1 MLLNLANGGKNWT
14 KEEIQERLSS
24 EVQPVTDGVAAPS
37 FLSAKQRKEFD
48 RIAAQLQKLNIM
60 GETDVDAL
68 ARYVTAQTLY
78 ELTSKKMRT
87 AMRTM
92 EDLEAADRAMQIIQ
106 SKPQGEGMLDA
117 LRIVYMSK
125 PDRTMKRG
133 EIAARA
139 QAAAE
144 EIHVDIA
151 TVYRWLWMARR
162 LFAQERGLRVKD
174 ASSAG
179 V

>member
-1 MLLNLANGGKNWT
+1 MKQEHYRDYATAAYRIRARLGSAREYAAKIWDQAMAQNPGQEGPTGGLGNPT
-14 KEEIQERLSS
+14 E
-24 EVQPVTDGVAAPS
+24 AAV
-37 FLSAKQRKEFD
+37 
-48 RIAAQLQKLNIM
+48 IAAERSLEEKRAVL
-60 GETDVDAL
+60 
-68 ARYVTAQTLY
+68 
-78 ELTSKKMRT
+78 
-87 AMRTM
+87 
-92 EDLEAADRAMQIIQ
+92 EDLEAADRAMQIIR
-106 SKPQGEGMLDA
+106 SKPQGEDMLDA
-117 LRIVYMSK
+117 LRIVYMSE
-125 PDRTMKRG
+125 PDRPMQRG

-151 TVYRWLWMARR
+151 TIYRWLWMARR

>member
-1 MLLNLANGGKNWT
+1 M
-14 KEEIQERLSS
+14 EEKRAVL
-24 EVQPVTDGVAAPS
+24 
-37 FLSAKQRKEFD
+37 
-48 RIAAQLQKLNIM
+48 
-60 GETDVDAL
+60 
-68 ARYVTAQTLY
+68 
-78 ELTSKKMRT
+78 
-87 AMRTM
+87 

-117 LRIVYMSK
+117 LRIVYMSE
-125 PDRTMKRG
+125 PGRPIKRG

>member
-1 MLLNLANGGKNWT
+1 MKKEHYRDYATAAYRIRARLGSAREYAAKIWDQAMVQNHGQEGPAGGLGNPT
-14 KEEIQERLSS
+14 EA
-24 EVQPVTDGVAAPS
+24 VV
-37 FLSAKQRKEFD
+37 
-48 RIAAQLQKLNIM
+48 IAAEKSMEEKRAVL
-60 GETDVDAL
+60 
-68 ARYVTAQTLY
+68 
-78 ELTSKKMRT
+78 
-87 AMRTM
+87 

-117 LRIVYMSK
+117 LRIVYMSE
-125 PDRTMKRG
+125 PDRPIKRG